1 MEITRRKHNISSM
14 AELERK
20 TLKKINRFNREFNS
34 TNTEI
39 SYIDYKILNDNMLIK
54 CDHLKIGGEE
64 HKHTVIFDLK
74 EKSVICISG
83 LSTLNIYDLPEYMIN

>member
-1 MEITRRKHNISSM
+1 MEIIRSKHNASSM
-14 AELERK
+14 EELERK
-20 TLKKINRFNREFNS
+20 TLKKINRFNENFNS
-34 TNTEI
+34 SNAEI
-39 SYIDYKILNDNMLIK
+39 SYADYKILNDNMLIK
-54 CDHLKIGGEE
+54 CDHLKIDGEE